1 MIIKNYELQKLKL
14 INLNIFLLYG
24 ANSGFKEE
32 VIEKYFT
39 KDFDGKIQK
48 YEEIE
53 EETDVGDAIVWPLV
67 SIPGDDDSIQIFN
80 SSNCNCNNFRF

>member
-39 KDFDGKIQK
+39 KF
-48 YEEIE
+48 
-53 EETDVGDAIVWPLV
+53 
-67 SIPGDDDSIQIFN
+67 
-80 SSNCNCNNFRF
+80 